1 MTTETANERCSERD
15 LSFLSRCVA
24 LAREARARGDHPFG
38 SVVVAADGRAFEG
51 LNTVVSERN
60 VIGHAETAAARLAG
74 ESLSRAELAAS
85 TLYTSAEPCIMC
97 AGAIHWAGI
106 GRVVSALS
114 EPQLAALV
122 SHQEGAA
129 TLNIPSREVFERAGA
144 EVISVGPVDVAGAA
158 EVHAGFWDAPRGAPD
173 PA

>member
-1 MTTETANERCSERD
+1 MSAHESHPTETD
-15 LSFLSRCVA
+15 LGYLRRCVE
-24 LAREARARGDHPFG
+24 LARTARERGDHPFG

-51 LNTVVSERN
+51 LNTVVTERN

-74 ESLSRAELAAS
+74 ETLSREELAAS

-106 GRVVSALS
+106 GRVASALS

-122 SHQEGAA
+122 THQEGAA

-144 EVISVGPVDVAGAA
+144 DVVSLGPVPVPGAA
-158 EVHAGFWDAPRGAPD
+158 EVHEGYWD
-173 PA
+173 

>member
-1 MTTETANERCSERD
+1 MPQTAVTPADRRHLD
-15 LSFLSRCVA
+15 RCVE
-24 LAREARARGDHPFG
+24 LAREARDRGDHPFG
-38 SVVVAADGRAFEG
+38 SVVVAADGRSVEG
-51 LNTVVSERN
+51 SNTVVTERN
-60 VIGHAETAAARLAG
+60 VIGHAETAAVRRAG
-74 ESLSRAELAAS
+74 ELLSRAELAGS
-85 TLYTSAEPCIMC
+85 TLYTSAEPCVMC

-144 EVISVGPVDVAGAA
+144 AVVSLGPVEVPGAA
-158 EVHAGFWDAPRGAPD
+158 EVHAGAWDQAGRPSA
-173 PA
+173 